1 LSVYIERVFIDFW
14 GTLAEMA
21 PYLLFGFFI
30 AGLLSILIS
39 QDTVERHLG
48 GKGIWQVFKASL
60 FAVPLPLCSCGV
72 IPVAMSLHKHG
83 ASKGSTIAFLLS
95 SPQTGAD
102 NIFIVYG
109 LLGPVFA
116 IFSPIVALGTGLV
129 GGILVNLFGHIG
141 DRAPIADKCKG
152 ECCVSRLSLSRR
164 ILHGVKFAFITL
176 PRDIGGALFLGIIVA
191 ALISA
196 FVPDN
201 FFADYLG
208 TGLLAMLAMMLVGI
222 PMYVCSS
229 ASVPIA
235 AALILKGITPGAALV
250 FLMTGPA
257 TNAASFI
264 TIWKTLGRPTAIIYI
279 ATVAACSLISGLLLD
294 AVWRGTDFQVVT
306 RHAHMLPD
314 VIKYASAAALLAIL
328 AYAIITKKMASARRK

>member
-1 LSVYIERVFIDFW
+1 
-14 GTLAEMA
+14 
-21 PYLLFGFFI
+21 
-30 AGLLSILIS
+30 
-39 QDTVERHLG
+39 
-48 GKGIWQVFKASL
+48 
-60 FAVPLPLCSCGV
+60 
-72 IPVAMSLHKHG
+72 MSLHKHG

-116 IFSPIVALGTGLV
+116 IFSPIVALGTGLI
-129 GGILVNLFGHIG
+129 GGVLVNLFGHRG
-141 DRAPIADKCKG
+141 DAGIIPDKCKG
-152 ECCVSRLSLSRR
+152 DCCTSRLNVRNR
-164 ILHGVKFAFITL
+164 ILHGFRFAFVTL
-176 PRDIGGALFLGIIVA
+176 PRDIGGPLFVGLIVA

-201 FFADYLG
+201 FFAEYLG
-208 TGLLAMLAMMLVGI
+208 TGLPAMLVLMLVGI

-264 TIWKTLGRPTAIIYI
+264 TIWKTLGRATAITYI
-279 ATVAACSLISGLLLD
+279 AAVAGCALLSGLLLD

-314 VIKYASAAALLAIL
+314 AVKYISAAALLAVL
-328 AYAIITKKMASARRK
+328 GYAIISRKLASARNK